1 ESLLPSDLSTSWPAS
16 CRPSTSCSAL
26 GEKGVDG
33 RVKPVKPGHDAE
45 RPRRAPERPLA
56 QHTQS
61 EDSIAARDVIARPP
75 PAARGGAALA
85 RDAVGLLALRTLLA
99 LVLAFSVVCR
109 AGALAVA
116 TCNSG
121 AGSASGGSANSTRL
135 TSRFGTVQV

>member
-1 ESLLPSDLSTSWPAS
+1 MHVPFDLYHSPLCGESLLPSDLSTSWPAS
-16 CRPSTSCSAL
+16 CRRSTSCSAL

-33 RVKPVKPGHDAE
+33 RVKPGHDAE

-99 LVLAFSVVCR
+99 
-109 AGALAVA
+109 
-116 TCNSG
+116 
-121 AGSASGGSANSTRL
+121 
-135 TSRFGTVQV
+135 